1 MPWTQV
7 KPEDLVVGKEYALT
21 RKGLESRTD
30 GAPIMLHEQKYGL
43 PISVLKRPAEVVA
56 PPTALKKLEDGYR
69 ALITWKE
76 KDADYPESG
85 YSWERKTPM
94 QPMDIRKKGF
104 FVGARPNGILM
115 FTQQRSF
122 GASKPLTFEPMAVN
136 TLNYSRMISA
146 KEWAFWTESKN
157 NTTKRN
163 NGGLNRLAQMK
174 TLKAQHAPN
183 SNNWVALNAEEAAL
197 RNKYLG
203 GKSRSSRSSRKRSS
217 RKRSSRRSSHKN

>member
-21 RKGLESRTD
+21 HKGLESRTE
-30 GAPIMLHEQKYGL
+30 GAPTKLIERNYSL
-43 PISVLKRPAEVVA
+43 PRSVLIRPAEVVA

-76 KDADYPESG
+76 KNAPYSESG

-94 QPMDIRKKGF
+94 QPMDIRRKGF
-104 FVGARPNGILM
+104 FAGVQSNGTLI

-122 GASKPLTFEPMAVN
+122 GASKPMTFEPVALN
-136 TLNYSRMISA
+136 RLNYDARISA
-146 KEWAFWTESKN
+146 KDWAFWTETKN
-157 NTTKRN
+157 NVTKRN

-174 TLKAQHAPN
+174 TLKALHAPN
-183 SNNWVALNAEEAAL
+183 SNSWSALNAEETAL

-203 GKSRSSRSSRKRSS
+203 GKSRRSRKRSTS
-217 RKRSSRRSSHKN
+217 RKSSRSSHKN

>member
-7 KPEDLVVGKEYALT
+7 KPEDLVIGKEYALT
-21 RKGLESRTD
+21 RKGLESRTE
-30 GAPIMLHEQKYGL
+30 GAPTMLKELPYG
-43 PISVLKRPAEVVA
+43 SSYNVLKRPEEVVA

-76 KDADYPESG
+76 KNAPYEERG

-94 QPMDIRKKGF
+94 QPMDIRRKGF
-104 FVGARPNGILM
+104 FAGVQSNGTLM

-122 GASKPLTFEPMAVN
+122 GASKPLTFEPVAFN
-136 TLNYSRMISA
+136 RLKYDARISA
-146 KEWAFWTESKN
+146 KDWAFWTETKN
-157 NTTKRN
+157 NVTKRN

-174 TLKAQHAPN
+174 TLKALQAPN
-183 SNNWVALNAEEAAL
+183 SNSWSALNAEETAL

-203 GKSRSSRSSRKRSS
+203 GKSRRRRK
-217 RKRSSRRSSHKN
+217 N